1 MTKATSSSSIFP
13 FPTVPTTST
22 LTSSMTMAQPSSTM
36 PQTTTTTMMM
46 MTCTETPK
54 KKKTT
59 TTTTIV
65 IPELSSPA
73 LIQITQSSVL
83 HDLYAVLIRS
93 FLDRE
98 LTRSALF
105 HAERFFALANSNVG
119 WDGPSSATAATATH
133 PVSPTSPTSPN
144 PTTSIHRT
152 HTTANA
158 AHTSRHLYALS
169 LLLLGQ
175 TYSAL
180 SLVNGPNGLIDQ
192 HRVCKGCLEV
202 KARCCV
208 KLGRWRQARE
218 ALESV
223 GLVEGESDYGGD
235 LGGFGFFVLRNFLD
249 R

>member
-1 MTKATSSSSIFP
+1 M
-13 FPTVPTTST
+13 
-22 LTSSMTMAQPSSTM
+22 PSR
-36 PQTTTTTMMM
+36 
-46 MTCTETPK
+46 ETPK
-54 KKKTT
+54 TT
-59 TTTTIV
+59 

-73 LIQITQSSVL
+73 LTHISQSSVL

-105 HAERFFALANSNVG
+105 HAERFFALTNSNVG
-119 WDGPSSATAATATH
+119 WDVPSLACSTPNPLNATPSSSTVTNPNVHGTFTH
-133 PVSPTSPTSPN
+133 
-144 PTTSIHRT
+144 T
-152 HTTANA
+152 HTTTTAIHA

-180 SLVNGPNGLIDQ
+180 ALVNGPNGLIDQ

-208 KLGRWRQARE
+208 KLGRWREARE

-223 GLVEGESDYGGD
+223 GLVKGQTEKGEYPE
-235 LGGFGFFVLRNFLD
+235 LGGWIYL
-249 R
+249 